1 MTPETLF
8 PIERIQ
14 APTLMLSS
22 KHDEVWPSFESGSY
36 IEEKL
41 TAHGMEV
48 SPIESPVPYAYVRFF
63 VKVPAGVS
71 V

>member
-1 MTPETLF
+1 MDDIGICDVTPETLF

-14 APTLMLSS
+14 APTLMLAA

-41 TAHGMEV
+41 IALGMEL
-48 SPIESPVPYAYVRFF
+48 SPIESPVPYVRFL
-63 VKVPAGVS
+63 
-71 V
+71 